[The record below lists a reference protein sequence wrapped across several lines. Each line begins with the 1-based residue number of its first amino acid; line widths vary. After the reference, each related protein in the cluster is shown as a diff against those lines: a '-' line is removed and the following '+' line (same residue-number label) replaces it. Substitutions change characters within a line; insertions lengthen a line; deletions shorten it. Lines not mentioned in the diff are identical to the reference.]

1 MGLKNLDLRYWP
13 ECFHALMAMIYNV
26 VLVIAVS
33 WVVISLYKL
42 SGSLLAL
49 LGLFALLLVARV
61 GFKRD

>member
-1 MGLKNLDLRYWP
+1 MDWRYWP
-13 ECFHALMAMIYNV
+13 ECWHALMAMIYNV
-26 VLVIAVS
+26 VLVLAVS

-49 LGLFALLLVARV
+49 LGFLALLMVARV

>member
-26 VLVIAVS
+26 VLVVAVS
-33 WVVISLYKL
+33 FTVLELYKL
-42 SGSLLAL
+42 SGSLLVLFGFLAL
-49 LGLFALLLVARV
+49 LFVARV